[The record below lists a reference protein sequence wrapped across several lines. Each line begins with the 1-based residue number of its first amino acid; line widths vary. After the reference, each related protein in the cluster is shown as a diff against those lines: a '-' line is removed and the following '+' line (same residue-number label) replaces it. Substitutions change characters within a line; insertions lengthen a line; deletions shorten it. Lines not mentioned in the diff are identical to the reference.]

1 MTISLSRRSL
11 SIICAVALASVTF
24 AFGSWTSTSRA
35 ETPGATASGA
45 VGAVAPGAAAP
56 APGFDEKVVYH
67 VDDPA
72 LVRMV
77 LANVANHLQVSPK
90 AKIAVLANG
99 KAISMMA
106 VGEQSAAIA
115 ELQAKG
121 VHFLACRNSM
131 NAFGI
136 EESKLVPGAMVVP
149 SGVAEL
155 SRLQGAEHYA
165 YIKP

>member
-1 MTISLSRRSL
+1 MTISLSRRSI
-11 SIICAVALASVTF
+11 STICALALAAIAL
-24 AFGSWTSTSRA
+24 AFGSWAGTSRA
-35 ETPGATASGA
+35 E
-45 VGAVAPGAAAP
+45 AP
-56 APGFDEKVVYH
+56 AGFDEKVVYH

-72 LVRMV
+72 QVRMV
-77 LANVANHLQVSPK
+77 LGNVANHLQVSPK

-106 VGEQSAAIA
+106 IGEHSAAIA

-121 VHFLACRNSM
+121 VRFVACRNSM

-136 EESKLVPGAMVVP
+136 DESKLVAGAVVVP

-155 SRLQGAEHYA
+155 SRLQGAERYA

>member
-1 MTISLSRRSL
+1 MTISLSRRSI
-11 SIICAVALASVTF
+11 STICALALAAIAL
-24 AFGSWTSTSRA
+24 AFGSWAGTSRA
-35 ETPGATASGA
+35 E
-45 VGAVAPGAAAP
+45 AP
-56 APGFDEKVVYH
+56 AAGFDEKVVYH

-72 LVRMV
+72 QVRMT

-106 VGEQSAAIA
+106 VGEHSAAIA

-121 VHFLACRNSM
+121 VRFLACRNSM

-136 EESKLVPGAMVVP
+136 DEAKLVPGAVPVP